1 MDYFLRLIQTGED
14 ASHAASDV
22 HELPNFITVLH
33 HYLIGTSVGDF
44 LHKWENVIFSL
55 IMVAFM
61 VIIARIA
68 TRNAKMIPGRLQNVV
83 EMFVESLY
91 NFIVGILG
99 PQGKKFVPFLG
110 TLFLYILFL
119 NLFGLLPLM
128 KSPTSNINQTVALA
142 ICVFGYVQY
151 TGIRA
156 NGLLGYI
163 DHLAGQPRNAIGF
176 ILIPLMF
183 PLHIVEELA
192 KPLSLSL
199 RLFGNITGEDILL
212 YIFVVL
218 GVGMLSFTK
227 LPIGVPLQIPFIF
240 LALLTSFIQALVFML
255 LSTSYFLLMLP
266 HHEEE
271 EH

>member
-1 MDYFLRLIQTGED
+1 MDYLLRLIGSGEGG
-14 ASHAASDV
+14 SDV

-33 HYLIGTSVGDF
+33 HYLVGTSVGDF

-55 IMVAFM
+55 LMAAFM
-61 VIIARIA
+61 CLIAYIA
-68 TRNAKMIPGRLQNVV
+68 TRKPQLVPGKLQNVV
-83 EMFVESLY
+83 EFFVESLS
-91 NFIVGILG
+91 NFIVGVLG
-99 PQGKKFVPFLG
+99 EQGRKFVPFLG
-110 TLFLYILFL
+110 SLFLYILCL
-119 NLFGLLPLM
+119 NLFGLIPLM
-128 KSPTSNINQTVALA
+128 KSPTANINQTVALA
-142 ICVFGYVQY
+142 ICVFGYVQW

-163 DHLAGQPRNAIGF
+163 DHLAGQPRNVIGF
-176 ILIPLMF
+176 ILIPLML
-183 PLHIVEELA
+183 PLHIVEEFA

-218 GVGMLSFTK
+218 GVGILSFTK
-227 LPIGVPLQIPFIF
+227 LPIGVPLHIPFIF

-266 HHEEE
+266 HHEGE